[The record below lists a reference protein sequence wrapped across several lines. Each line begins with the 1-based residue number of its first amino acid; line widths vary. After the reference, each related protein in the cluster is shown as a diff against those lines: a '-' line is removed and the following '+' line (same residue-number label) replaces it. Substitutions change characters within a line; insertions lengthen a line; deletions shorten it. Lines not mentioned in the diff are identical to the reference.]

1 MSASLSIVRPVVE
14 ELAEDDKD
22 KMDID
27 SGNVQAK

>member
-1 MSASLSIVRPVVE
+1 MSDALSIVRPVVE

-27 SGNVQAK
+27 SGNVKTK

>member
-1 MSASLSIVRPVVE
+1 MSDALSIVRPVVK

-27 SGNVQAK
+27 SGNVKTK